1 MINCGNH
8 LFIDQLVVSANKAV
22 AGNLC
27 VQCDILNQHRAF
39 KEQIYLKTLKGKEIM
54 KFTGKK
60 H

>member
-1 MINCGNH
+1 VEIIYLSINFN
-8 LFIDQLVVSANKAV
+8 IVSANKAV